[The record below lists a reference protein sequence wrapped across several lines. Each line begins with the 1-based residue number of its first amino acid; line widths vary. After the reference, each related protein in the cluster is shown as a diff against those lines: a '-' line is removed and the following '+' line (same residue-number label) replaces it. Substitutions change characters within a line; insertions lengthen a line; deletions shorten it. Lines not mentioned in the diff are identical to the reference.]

1 MTSDND
7 LSYSEF
13 PLPVVLVIGDQREY
27 FAERAWDGVA
37 KKHTEAGPPVPPI
50 EWADIEPL
58 LDRPRPE
65 ILRDLAERGWGRQRR
80 SKARHPIPLQIVHP
94 SGSAAMHLH
103 EHVTKVLDLFDV
115 WGIIASGSAGDVEP
129 LRDALAGVDVPLLVT
144 TDSTAVGGSGLAPNE
159 LRLMPSN
166 RAQATAMLFAA
177 VRAASDEDSTGNR
190 APGPLRP
197 LTPIMYQCEATTA
210 ARRYVND
217 LRTQLVEAA
226 HRLGIELVKFNS
238 RRDPYPLIGL
248 GYEPLATKLLETR
261 TKRRVTILSDGC
273 ATGAVRDKVYDAL
286 GPEDSRWWF
295 LSRPETTFEYLA
307 GESFAA
313 IAEAGRG
320 VLAWNNAHNK
330 AHSDR
335 PSDSLRDTIK
345 RILASTDADAFQFE
359 GIANVA
365 PAYRVLPVAEHWE
378 WAAPE
383 RETVAQHDTSSRPP
397 LRGLTGG
404 AG

>member
-7 LSYSEF
+7 LSYSQF

-37 KKHTEAGPPVPPI
+37 KKHAEAAPPVPPI

-58 LDRPRPE
+58 LDRPRQE

-80 SKARHPIPLQIVHP
+80 SKARHPIPLQIVHA

-144 TDSTAVGGSGLAPNE
+144 TDSTAVDGSGLAPNE

-177 VRAASDEDSTGNR
+177 VRAASEEDSTGNR
-190 APGPLRP
+190 A
-197 LTPIMYQCEATTA
+197 
-210 ARRYVND
+210 
-217 LRTQLVEAA
+217 
-226 HRLGIELVKFNS
+226 
-238 RRDPYPLIGL
+238 
-248 GYEPLATKLLETR
+248 
-261 TKRRVTILSDGC
+261 
-273 ATGAVRDKVYDAL
+273 L
-286 GPEDSRWWF
+286 GPEDSQWWF

-330 AHSDR
+330 AHSNR
-335 PSDSLRDTIK
+335 PTDSLRDTIK